1 MSVLDNFVEEMLQPE
16 VPKRVLIERML
27 RGLAVEKPPRFVI
40 PALRC
45 TFESNLHGLVYD
57 DQKKEVTISYKVADA
72 AYEDMTVSF
81 LTFKALLEGIA
92 VCIRMQKW

>member
-27 RGLAVEKPPRFVI
+27 RGLTVEKPPRFVI
-40 PALRC
+40 PAPRF

-57 DQKKEVTISYKVADA
+57 YQKKEVTISYKVADA